1 MLIRASLFWFF
12 ICSPFAIGYQPSLS
26 ESQCARFYNEYQLI
40 AKRMIDSTRK
50 NSQSLN
56 NRYDRLQDRLEA
68 FCQHTEYTPNAN
80 QSNIVPKNLKASK
93 TIALYSDNSK
103 QADWESFYT
112 PPSYCLTKPLSLNN
126 KLRCKSE
133 LERFKEVFEQQWE
146 QNNLTETGSGNTNL
160 GDINTEI
167 QNEVDKQQIVEVTPT
182 TNEFTNQKKQL
193 QLPIGNAKQDLIE
206 SPKTTG
212 LDTLFAYIEDY
223 LIALIIILT
232 TLIVIKF
239 TLPFFRQLFIK
250 HFSYIAVNKYL
261 MKHLPVNE
269 YSLYGRISLP
279 ISGGMTDIDELI
291 LSPFGIFVITCQPQ
305 TGRVYADTTS
315 EVWIEQVGKKRNN
328 FPSPSRQLPIKIAG
342 VKQLLGIDNN
352 VHGIIVFD
360 QKVDFRTNMP
370 KDVLQTGQLLS
381 KIQHFEDK
389 VFTSEQISHFVL
401 LLSEYKSS
409 NPFKDIEGKLGRK
422 QKMDS

>member
-1 MLIRASLFWFF
+1 
-12 ICSPFAIGYQPSLS
+12 
-26 ESQCARFYNEYQLI
+26 
-40 AKRMIDSTRK
+40 
-50 NSQSLN
+50 
-56 NRYDRLQDRLEA
+56 
-68 FCQHTEYTPNAN
+68 
-80 QSNIVPKNLKASK
+80 
-93 TIALYSDNSK
+93 
-103 QADWESFYT
+103 
-112 PPSYCLTKPLSLNN
+112 
-126 KLRCKSE
+126 
-133 LERFKEVFEQQWE
+133 
-146 QNNLTETGSGNTNL
+146 
-160 GDINTEI
+160 
-167 QNEVDKQQIVEVTPT
+167 
-182 TNEFTNQKKQL
+182 
-193 QLPIGNAKQDLIE
+193 
-206 SPKTTG
+206 
-212 LDTLFAYIEDY
+212 
-223 LIALIIILT
+223 
-232 TLIVIKF
+232 
-239 TLPFFRQLFIK
+239 
-250 HFSYIAVNKYL
+250 
-261 MKHLPVNE
+261 
-269 YSLYGRISLP
+269 
-279 ISGGMTDIDELI
+279 MTDIEELI

-305 TGRVYADTTS
+305 TDRVYADTTS